1 MADAQTTIKELLDA
15 VVAFET
21 ERDWEE
27 FHSPKNLAMGIAI
40 ETGELMEHFQWITEQ
55 ESRRVAADPEQ
66 MTLIREEIADV
77 FCYVLGLA
85 QSLNIDLSDAFY
97 QKMKQ
102 NEKKYPAD
110 QYRGKFK
117 L

>member
-15 VVAFET
+15 VAAFEA
-21 ERDWEE
+21 ERDWKK

-40 ETGELMEHFQWITEQ
+40 ETGELMEHFQWLSEQ

-66 MTLIREEIADV
+66 MAQIREEIADV
-77 FCYVLGLA
+77 FCYLLGLA
-85 QSLNIDLSDAFY
+85 QALNIDLSDAFY
-97 QKMKQ
+97 EKMKR

-110 QYRGKFK
+110 QYRGRYK